1 MKPNDCIWYDRL
13 KHEPNS
19 YVQIW
24 RPANKLLIACV
35 VGRHVYTIE
44 DDNSQK
50 EFIEVNPFLD
60 GQAQHLIPI
69 ELFSHWAYFPEDI
82 YFDDE

>member
-1 MKPNDCIWYDRL
+1 MIWYDRF
-13 KHEPNS
+13 KYEPNS
-19 YVQIW
+19 YVQLW

-44 DDNSQK
+44 DDGSEN

-60 GQAQHLIPI
+60 GQIQHLIPV
-69 ELFSHWAYFPEDI
+69 ELFSHWADLPIDI
-82 YFDDE
+82 HSDD